1 MPRKVVIRRQ
11 NLNTAVAQLEAQV
24 RADYKAFLKD
34 HVEMLEELATWIED
48 DAREI
53 VPVDKGK
60 LRDSISVRVSKSARY
75 PGIIASAS
83 AKSKRGFDYAL
94 IQEENENFSHVEP
107 GQAHYLSQPFYSI
120 LSDYYYEWT
129 GKQLEIPETPDRE
142 GSDE

>member
-11 NLNTAVAQLEAQV
+11 NLNTAIAQLEAQV
-24 RADYKAFLKD
+24 RADYKAIWKE
-34 HVEMLEELATWIED
+34 HLEELEMAAEWIES
-48 DAREI
+48 DAKAI
-53 VPVDKGK
+53 SPVDKGK

-107 GQAHYLSQPFYSI
+107 GQAHYLSQPFYQI
-120 LSDYYYEWT
+120 LDDFYYEWT
-129 GKQLEIPETPDRE
+129 GKHLEVPETPDRE